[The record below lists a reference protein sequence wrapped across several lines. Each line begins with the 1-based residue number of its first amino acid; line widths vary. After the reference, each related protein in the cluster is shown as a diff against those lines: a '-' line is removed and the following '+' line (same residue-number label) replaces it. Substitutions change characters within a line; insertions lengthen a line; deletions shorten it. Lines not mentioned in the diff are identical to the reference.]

1 MKKKWISMVSALLVL
16 SLACNVSA
24 AAAAENT
31 TTTTNLTSYG
41 ADYLTK
47 TDGSFWVWGGNRSVP
62 TQIHDL
68 NEVQA
73 YFGSQYVMK
82 KDLSVWQWRT
92 SAYSEAVKVT
102 PVQELDNLVDMFMT
116 GNRTIALKGDGT
128 ILSAPLSSDGLT
140 TSAFTPISGVD
151 NVAAVGGYYESDL
164 HKSWTRYV
172 FLKKDGTV
180 STTRDDFESFET
192 IQNLTDIIQIKNNL
206 ALKKDGSIW
215 SWPVQDYYKNQ
226 GAPIDLSATP
236 LKGISNIKSLK
247 GNQNSLLAI
256 DGASQLWFWGATI
269 TGSSDGTTYHEQ
281 PPILLKGI
289 KNVVDAY
296 IVERSIVALTG
307 EGNVYQTSIENEMM
321 PVDSKFTLLEKEV
334 SSLKKGGRHIIMQK
348 KDGSLWGWGVN
359 KDAQLGYGDYEFS
372 HAGPVPVQK
381 PISISLNGESIPLS
395 NGVITR
401 NGQNFVPLRSLFE
414 KLGATITYKENITAA
429 KTIDKQIMITRTAT
443 DKPALA
449 ISINGVTGAT
459 MVNNKS
465 VNLPTLPFIVN
476 GSMYLPL
483 RFISEQLGANVEWLP
498 QEERIAITMQ

>member
-1 MKKKWISMVSALLVL
+1 MKKWISMVSALLVL
-16 SLACNVSA
+16 SLASNASA
-24 AAAAENT
+24 VAAEKSVT
-31 TTTTNLTSYG
+31 TTTSLTSYG

-82 KDLSVWQWRT
+82 KDLSIWQWRT

-102 PVQELDNLVDMFMT
+102 PVQELDNLVDMFMA

-128 ILSAPLSSDGLT
+128 ILSATRSSDGLT
-140 TSAFTPISGVD
+140 TSEFTPVSGID
-151 NVAAVGGYYESDL
+151 NVAAVSGYYESDL
-164 HKSWTRYV
+164 HKDWTRYL

-180 STTRDDFESFET
+180 ASSHDDLESFAT

-206 ALKKDGSIW
+206 ALKKDGSVW
-215 SWPVQDYYKNQ
+215 SWPVLDYYKNPE
-226 GAPIDLSATP
+226 APIDLTATP

-247 GNQNSLLAI
+247 GNQNSLIAI
-256 DGASQLWFWGATI
+256 DGLSQLWFWGATI

-281 PPILLKGI
+281 SPILLKGI
-289 KNVVDAY
+289 KNVVDIC

-307 EGNVYQTSIENEMM
+307 EGNLYQTSIENESM
-321 PVDSKFTLLEKEV
+321 PSDSKFTLLDTEV
-334 SSLKKGGRHIIMQK
+334 SSIKSGARHIIMQK

-359 KDAQLGYGDYEFS
+359 KNAQLGYGDYEFT
-372 HAGPVPVQK
+372 HEAPVPVQK

-414 KLGATITYKENITAA
+414 KLGATITFKENLTAA
-429 KTIDKQIMITRTAT
+429 KTVDKQIMITRTAS

-449 ISINGVTGAT
+449 IGINGVTGAT
-459 MVNNKS
+459 TVNNNS
-465 VNLPTLPFIVN
+465 VKLPTLPFIVN

-483 RFISEQLGANVEWLP
+483 RFISEQLGAKVEWLP

>member
-1 MKKKWISMVSALLVL
+1 M
-16 SLACNVSA
+16 
-24 AAAAENT
+24 
-31 TTTTNLTSYG
+31 
-41 ADYLTK
+41 
-47 TDGSFWVWGGNRSVP
+47 
-62 TQIHDL
+62 
-68 NEVQA
+68 
-73 YFGSQYVMK
+73 
-82 KDLSVWQWRT
+82 
-92 SAYSEAVKVT
+92 
-102 PVQELDNLVDMFMT
+102 
-116 GNRTIALKGDGT
+116 
-128 ILSAPLSSDGLT
+128 
-140 TSAFTPISGVD
+140 
-151 NVAAVGGYYESDL
+151 
-164 HKSWTRYV
+164 

-206 ALKKDGSIW
+206 ALKKDGSVW
-215 SWPVQDYYKNQ
+215 SWPVLDYYKNPE
-226 GAPIDLSATP
+226 APINLSATRFN
-236 LKGISNIKSLK
+236 GISNIKSLK

-269 TGSSDGTTYHEQ
+269 TGYSDGTIYHEQ
-281 PPILLKGI
+281 SPILLKGI

-296 IVERSIVALTG
+296 IVERTIVALTG
-307 EGNVYQTSIENEMM
+307 EGNFYQTSIGSETI
-321 PVDSKFTLLEKEV
+321 PADSKFTLLETEV
-334 SSLKKGGRHIIMQK
+334 SNIKKGARHIIMQK

-359 KDAQLGYGDYEFS
+359 KEAQLGYGDYEFS
-372 HAGPVPVQK
+372 HDAPVPVQK
-381 PISISLNGESIPLS
+381 PISISLNGESISLS

-449 ISINGVTGAT
+449 ISINSVTGAT
-459 MVNNKS
+459 LVNNKS

-483 RFISEQLGANVEWLP
+483 RFISEQLGASVEWLP